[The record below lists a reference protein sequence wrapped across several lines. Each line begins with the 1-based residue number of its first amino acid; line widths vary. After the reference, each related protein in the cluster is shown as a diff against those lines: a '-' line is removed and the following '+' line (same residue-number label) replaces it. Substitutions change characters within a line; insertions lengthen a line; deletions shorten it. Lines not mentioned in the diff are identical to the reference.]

1 MVIMEPRRERE
12 QMEEKWKIAR
22 YPKRSTQDRFR
33 WDNKNIDSLPP
44 LFRLDFLLPM
54 PDSKLKVPPKSAAA
68 IISEQRSST
77 NSFAIQ
83 SSSAA
88 RFWHQSRVKTFSQ
101 KQPESV
107 QKECWCLWKDIKKRS
122 WKLFIFFPP
131 FIFSLFSRASTP
143 RNPEDQHFFFVCWV
157 G

>member
-107 QKECWCLWKDIKKRS
+107 QKECWCLWKDIKKVENYSSFSPFYFLTLLESVHSSQPWRS
-122 WKLFIFFPP
+122 
-131 FIFSLFSRASTP
+131 T
-143 RNPEDQHFFFVCWV
+143 FFFLCWV